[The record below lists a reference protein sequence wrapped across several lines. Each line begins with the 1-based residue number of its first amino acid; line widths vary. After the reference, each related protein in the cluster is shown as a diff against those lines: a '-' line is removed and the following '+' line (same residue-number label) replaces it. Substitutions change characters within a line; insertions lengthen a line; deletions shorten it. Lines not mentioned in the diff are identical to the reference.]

1 MENDESTSTT
11 GAPHKDTPE
20 VVPSGGRTPISDPS
34 ANTASS
40 KHSTGA
46 RDTARGKS
54 DQRQGDTAPYGA
66 VTQGQQRQQQRQQQW
81 ENDLEAHSLDE
92 DASEGEV

>member
-20 VVPSGGRTPISDPS
+20 VVPSGGRMPIHDSS
-34 ANTASS
+34 ANTSAS
-40 KHSTGA
+40 KRSTGA

-54 DQRQGDTAPYGA
+54 DQRQGDTAPYEA
-66 VTQGQQRQQQRQQQW
+66 VTQSEQDQW
-81 ENDLEAHSLDE
+81 RNDLEAHSLDE
-92 DASEGEV
+92 DAAQDEV

>member
-11 GAPHKDTPE
+11 GAPHRDTPG
-20 VVPSGGRTPISDPS
+20 VVPSERRTAVSDPR
-34 ANTASS
+34 ANTATS

-54 DQRQGDTAPYGA
+54 DQGQQGDTAPYEMA
-66 VTQGQQRQQQRQQQW
+66 TQGQQRQW
-81 ENDLEAHSLDE
+81 EEDLEAHSLDE
-92 DASEGEV
+92 DATHDEV